1 VKTNH
6 ALSYIMIGLMAAIL
20 MAVPVGSSA
29 SAGLAENAAGV
40 WFIGLGDSL
49 THGAM
54 DGANNILN
62 TENAWLQKTADALSS
77 SLPLQFTQPFYGFR
91 EQRLRP
97 FIIPTNL
104 GIDGSDVF
112 SLEGIEYFKRVGS
125 VESYITDAYLCSS
138 QNPREFQDDY
148 DKVMYPINR
157 LAGKSVS
164 QPDAGLTL
172 LASQAIQVMAGYLA
186 PVIPI
191 PD

>member
-62 TENAWLQKTADALSS
+62 TENAWLQKTADVAFFQSS
-77 SLPLQFTQPFYGFR
+77 TS
-91 EQRLRP
+91 
-97 FIIPTNL
+97 IH
-104 GIDGSDVF
+104 S
-112 SLEGIEYFKRVGS
+112 
-125 VESYITDAYLCSS
+125 
-138 QNPREFQDDY
+138 
-148 DKVMYPINR
+148 
-157 LAGKSVS
+157 
-164 QPDAGLTL
+164 TL
-172 LASQAIQVMAGYLA
+172 LWFQGTTV
-186 PVIPI
+186 
-191 PD
+191 